1 MPQNTTTSDVMQQ
14 KLLKSIFST
23 IINFDKPLKY
33 YGFLWNTAIK
43 FQFSK
48 YCVVFWFVNIAFFF
62 TLIKIGYY
70 L

>member
-33 YGFLWNTAIK
+33 YGFL
-43 FQFSK
+43 
-48 YCVVFWFVNIAFFF
+48 
-62 TLIKIGYY
+62 
-70 L
+70 